1 MGELAMLRVEVDTS
15 RFPLVVQTLRFG
27 YTEADMR
34 QALSRYLELFAR
46 GQRYALA
53 VHHEPGAP
61 VGDAHIRA
69 VIGAFQ
75 AQHEE
80 SIRRCNVCVAVVLP
94 SFAHRAAM
102 TGLNWLFPPVTPSI
116 ACASLLEAVDTCCER
131 LTSEGMALTPSIQHF
146 QQTIRRQT
154 GYTSS
159 GDSLHQ

>member
-1 MGELAMLRVEVDTS
+1 MLRVEVDTS

-34 QALSRYLELFAR
+34 KGLSRYLELFAR
-46 GQRYALA
+46 GQRYAVA
-53 VHHEPGAP
+53 VQHEPGAP
-61 VGDAHIRA
+61 IGDAQVRA
-69 VIGAFQ
+69 AIGAFQ
-75 AQHEE
+75 AQNEE

-102 TGLNWLFPPVTPSI
+102 TALNWLFPPVTPVI
-116 ACASLLEAVDTCCER
+116 ACVSLLEAVDTCCER
-131 LTSEGMALTPSIQHF
+131 LTGEGIALSHSIQYF

-154 GYTSS
+154 GYG